1 MLLVV
6 GVVSDLGCVP
16 KAVWVALA
24 HLPSA
29 LAMTS
34 HGGHLEGGGKVGGGG
49 VKEVNGTHL
58 PSFTHRPDNHGST
71 TCCWSSAILPI
82 PNHTKYTETHVIKT
96 ETRKMSY

>member
-16 KAVWVALA
+16 GAVWVALA

-49 VKEVNGTHL
+49 VK
-58 PSFTHRPDNHGST
+58 
-71 TCCWSSAILPI
+71 
-82 PNHTKYTETHVIKT
+82 
-96 ETRKMSY
+96 